1 MFDWINNVIINVV
14 EDLGVYGPILACL
27 LILIESILPFLP
39 LFVFITLNF
48 LAFGNILGW
57 LISWI
62 FTVLGCMLSFMLFRT
77 KVRNLFDRKLRAKD
91 EVNKLMK
98 KIDKMRY
105 KYLVLLMA
113 IPFTPAFLINI
124 AGGLSK
130 ISKRKYFLAL
140 VVSKIFLVYF
150 WGFIG
155 TSLVQSFKNPI
166 ILIRIGVMLLVAY
179 LVSMLVNKRLK
190 IDGGA

>member
-48 LAFGNILGW
+48 LAFGNIFGW

-140 VVSKIFLVYF
+140 VVGKIFLVYF

>member
-91 EVNKLMK
+91 EVNNLMK

-140 VVSKIFLVYF
+140 VVGKIFLVYF

-179 LVSMLVNKRLK
+179 LVSMLVNKRLN

>member
-14 EDLGVYGPILACL
+14 EALGVYGPILACL

-77 KVRNLFDRKLRAKD
+77 KVRNIFDRKLRAKD

-140 VVSKIFLVYF
+140 VVGKIFLVYF

>member
-77 KVRNLFDRKLRAKD
+77 KVRNIFDRKLRAKD

-140 VVSKIFLVYF
+140 VVGKIFLVYF

>member
-140 VVSKIFLVYF
+140 VVGKIFLVYF

-155 TSLVQSFKNPI
+155 TSLIQSFKNPI

>member
-1 MFDWINNVIINVV
+1 MFDWVNNVIINVV

-77 KVRNLFDRKLRAKD
+77 KVRNFFDRKLRAKD
-91 EVNKLMK
+91 EVNNLMK

-140 VVSKIFLVYF
+140 VVGKIFLVYF

>member
-77 KVRNLFDRKLRAKD
+77 KVRNFFDRKLRAKD
-91 EVNKLMK
+91 EVNNLMK

-140 VVSKIFLVYF
+140 VVGKIFLVYF

>member
-14 EDLGVYGPILACL
+14 EDLGVYGSILACL

-77 KVRNLFDRKLRAKD
+77 KVRNFFDRKLRAKD

-140 VVSKIFLVYF
+140 VVGKIFLVYF

>member
-77 KVRNLFDRKLRAKD
+77 KVRNFFDRKLRAKD
-91 EVNKLMK
+91 DVNKLMK

-140 VVSKIFLVYF
+140 VVGKIFLVYF

>member
-140 VVSKIFLVYF
+140 VVGKIFLVYF